1 MGNEGSERGCRR
13 IAIVWPAN
21 SHNILWQRR
30 CVTATNKLA
39 AQMGL
44 RRAQGR
50 AQQRRDKC
58 DSMLPMDTA
67 SSTQLRVWVWVGGSG
82 RASSEGG
89 QLCFCF
95 ELSPQTAK
103 CQQLVITSAGWQ
115 VAEGRRTEWA
125 EVGRAGHGV
134 GLQPTL
140 GHILTPARYQL
151 LLAVQKQKPELH
163 SKKKSQLQYQKLCF
177 LAMPYI
183 LYIYTYI

>member
-1 MGNEGSERGCRR
+1 
-13 IAIVWPAN
+13 
-21 SHNILWQRR
+21 
-30 CVTATNKLA
+30 
-39 AQMGL
+39 MGL

-67 SSTQLRVWVWVGGSG
+67 SSALLRVAGVGV
-82 RASSEGG
+82 RQRVRRQRG

-115 VAEGRRTEWA
+115 VVEGRRT
-125 EVGRAGHGV
+125 GRCGAGHGV

-163 SKKKSQLQYQKLCF
+163 SKKKKKSQLQYQKLCF

-183 LYIYTYI
+183 LYI